1 MDEEKG
7 SFSRPASYRPTPLPL
22 PVRDGSNHYLTA
34 EGIAASQTHSTLPL
48 EGERGGGL
56 DWKLDILKEQVLTS
70 VARLNEQS
78 GIRHI
83 RRHLAASPLFK
94 GIPDFRQT
102 RIKML
107 RAETVEEL
115 FDIMEYTRGLLNS
128 GKTWNE
134 TENMEEM
141 ETTEVNG
148 RNGKD
153 NENGL

>member
-1 MDEEKG
+1 M
-7 SFSRPASYRPTPLPL
+7 
-22 PVRDGSNHYLTA
+22 
-34 EGIAASQTHSTLPL
+34 
-48 EGERGGGL
+48 
-56 DWKLDILKEQVLTS
+56 
-70 VARLNEQS
+70 
-78 GIRHI
+78 
-83 RRHLAASPLFK
+83 AASPLFK

-128 GKTWNE
+128 GKTLE
-134 TENMEEM
+134 ESENTEEM
-141 ETTEVNG
+141 GTTEVNG